1 MYYVKNEYITK
12 KIIESEVDTKEDL
25 DRLTSIISYLDFE
38 DTIVVISDDMFLE
51 INTYKIKNIIKK
63 IKKEIVENKN
73 KLNNKIKNTKNK
85 EELFNLSW
93 SLDKCERDLNKF
105 ELIKYK

>member
-38 DTIVVISDDMFLE
+38 DTIVVLSDDMFLE

>member
-1 MYYVKNEYITK
+1 MYYVKNGYITK

-38 DTIVVISDDMFLE
+38 DTIVVLSDDMFLE

>member
-1 MYYVKNEYITK
+1 MLKMNILQ

-25 DRLTSIISYLDFE
+25 DRLNSIISYLDFE
-38 DTIVVISDDMFLE
+38 DTIVVLSDDMFLE

-105 ELIKYK
+105 KLIEYK